1 MIQRVCNIHP
11 ILILAGTCA
20 DASGDKSADKYS
32 EMSAIVGFLGPPNT
46 QAQVLSLSIHQM
58 AALTALTDGIL
69 DMVGTESFLGS
80 IFFGV
85 DKFFIEIFFFF
96 LFFWTKHF

>member
-1 MIQRVCNIHP
+1 
-11 ILILAGTCA
+11 
-20 DASGDKSADKYS
+20 
-32 EMSAIVGFLGPPNT
+32 
-46 QAQVLSLSIHQM
+46 M

-96 LFFWTKHF
+96 FFDQIFLDQVMLSNSTHSSRLTVSTLAQPQLVNVFILLQSSQ